1 MFVDNLSKRVSR
13 QLFSHYSKVTRVF
26 ISLKNN
32 RPRYKEATFA
42 FVLFESQAYLVNA
55 ISKINSSKID
65 GRVVRVSKARY
76 VFGQYGRKNF
86 KHIVPDIVENPME
99 NPPASAGHHSENLGL
114 DVNNQRAMNT
124 KGLLVKLVCLGNGC
138 KSVLFEV
145 VAPLIMEDGLPHLL
159 LEVKLSSV
167 PLYYWQV
174 NFFRSL
180 GERWGKLVRLSE
192 NTSSKA
198 KFGVAKIFVR
208 VVSPLEIPDCI
219 KISGNGKEYLI
230 KVSLGSATKP
240 MVSPAPSSEW
250 ERFADVWVVANDD
263 HNDSVGGWCYGDSS
277 SDESNDLG
285 NKCQVEDLACQAGN
299 PNENFGVPKVD
310 GSAAPAAPPDNV
322 D

>member
-138 KSVLFEV
+138 K
-145 VAPLIMEDGLPHLL
+145 
-159 LEVKLSSV
+159 
-167 PLYYWQV
+167 
-174 NFFRSL
+174 SL